1 VSNNPTSTSTSTSG
15 SGRCSA
21 YYDALRTEEDAL
33 SDALGH
39 IRAEED
45 AGRVTTVEAATER
58 VGLLERHLER
68 CRQLRAEHL
77 GGS

>member
-1 VSNNPTSTSTSTSG
+1 MNDPTSTSG

-45 AGRVTTVEAATER
+45 AGRITPVEAAER
-58 VGLLERHLER
+58 ARR
-68 CRQLRAEHL
+68 PARAAPRAVPPAPRRAPRGIL
-77 GGS
+77 MRF